1 MKTTIT
7 ITQRNEIKQLVSENV
22 ISLHADATRF
32 YDALAYQIFNNSS
45 NISDRKAHYKLGMGI
60 INFIIDN
67 NIIINDNDLMRIQK
81 ADNIGY
87 LMEVIAKK
95 VLCKN
100 GVYSE
105 NNAHYDLINR
115 KGKTIEIKGF
125 AGFGKTA
132 PFSEEEL
139 KANAIVL
146 VDYNRVENAIY
157 FNVLD
162 SKKLNSNT
170 RYTLNMLLDNQAIL
184 ERKLTIQF

>member
-1 MKTTIT
+1 MKTTT
-7 ITQRNEIKQLVSENV
+7 TLNERNAIKNLIGKNV
-22 ISLHADATRF
+22 LAIRADATRL
-32 YDALAYQIFNNSS
+32 YDALAYQVFNTSKNK
-45 NISDRKAHYKLGMGI
+45 SDKNAHYNLGMGI
-60 INFIIDN
+60 INYIINN

-81 ADNIGY
+81 VDNIGY
-87 LMEVIAKK
+87 LMEVIAKHI
-95 VLCKN
+95 LCKK
-100 GVYSE
+100 GLYSE
-105 NNAHYDLINR
+105 NNAHYDLINK

-146 VDYNRVENAIY
+146 IDYNRVENAIY

-162 SKKLNSNT
+162 SKKLDSGI
-170 RYTLNMLLDNQAIL
+170 RYTLNMLLDSQAIL